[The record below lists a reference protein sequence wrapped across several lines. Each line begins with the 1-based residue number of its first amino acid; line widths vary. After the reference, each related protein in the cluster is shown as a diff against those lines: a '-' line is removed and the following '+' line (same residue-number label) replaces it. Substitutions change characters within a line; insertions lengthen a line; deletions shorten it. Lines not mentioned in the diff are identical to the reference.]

1 LRGIVVIDGEG
12 EIGAMGLIG
21 SLVTGSFWLA
31 SYLVPFIFVLATI
44 VFFHELGHFLVARWC
59 GVQVTAF
66 SLGFGPEL
74 FGITDRNGT
83 RWKVCAIPLGGFV
96 KFLGDRHVVSVGDS
110 PDSLEANLHDRRTT
124 FVGAS
129 VGRRIAIVAA
139 GPIASFLL
147 AVCIFSGGFM
157 LFGREVTL
165 ARVAEVR
172 PNSPAAA
179 AGFLPGDIVLAVD
192 SQKIDGFDELI
203 RLVRVNPGQPLKIAI
218 DRQGSRMALDVAP
231 SLWEVKDSFGN
242 ITRTAQLGLARSS
255 APEDTKTERLGPIRA
270 LELGLGQTWF
280 IADQTLRY
288 LFKVFVGRESA
299 DQLGGPIKIAQISGQ
314 AAAFGFVALVQLA
327 GILSATVGLI
337 NLLPVPALDGG
348 HILFYAIEAG
358 LGRPVSANAQKWGMW
373 IGLSLV
379 LALMIFTTISDVVR
393 LSAS

>member
-1 LRGIVVIDGEG
+1 MD
-12 EIGAMGLIG
+12 LIG
-21 SLVTGSFWLA
+21 SLASSSFWLA
-31 SYLVPFIFVLATI
+31 SYFVPFVFVLANI

-59 GVQVTAF
+59 EVEVTAF

-74 FGITDRNGT
+74 FGITDRHGT

-96 KFLGDRHVVSVGDS
+96 KFLGDRNVVSLGDS
-110 PDSLEANLHDRRTT
+110 ADSLETHVQERRAT

-129 VGRRIAIVAA
+129 VSRRLAIVAA

-147 AVCIFSGGFM
+147 AVCIFSGQFM

-172 PNSPAAA
+172 PNSPAAT
-179 AGFLPGDIVLAVD
+179 AGFLPGDIVIAVD
-192 SQKIDGFDELI
+192 NLKIDGFDELI
-203 RLVRVNPGQPLKIAI
+203 RLVGVSPGQTLKITI
-218 DRQGSRMALDVAP
+218 DRQGSRRVLDVAP
-231 SLWEVKDSFGN
+231 AITEVKDPFGN
-242 ITRTAQLGLARSS
+242 IMRIAQIGLGRSA
-255 APEDTKTERLGPIRA
+255 APADTKIERLGPIRA
-270 LELGLGQTWF
+270 TELGLRKTWF
-280 IADQTLRY
+280 IADQTLKY

-314 AAAFGFVALVQLA
+314 AATFGFAALVELA

-337 NLLPVPALDGG
+337 NLLPIPALDGG

-358 LGRPVSANAQKWGMW
+358 RGRPVSQNVQKWGMRT
-373 IGLSLV
+373 GLVLV

>member
-1 LRGIVVIDGEG
+1 
-12 EIGAMGLIG
+12 
-21 SLVTGSFWLA
+21 
-31 SYLVPFIFVLATI
+31 
-44 VFFHELGHFLVARWC
+44 
-59 GVQVTAF
+59 
-66 SLGFGPEL
+66 L

-96 KFLGDRHVVSVGDS
+96 KFLGDRNVPSAGDS
-110 PDSLEANLHDRRTT
+110 ADSPEANLHDRRTT

-179 AGFLPGDIVLAVD
+179 AGFLPGDIVVAVD
-192 SQKIDGFDELI
+192 NLKIDGFDELI
-203 RLVRVNPGQPLKIAI
+203 RLISVSQGQPLKVTI
-218 DRQGSRMALDVAP
+218 DRQGSRRVLDVTP
-231 SLWEVKDSFGN
+231 SLWEAKDSFGN
-242 ITRTAQLGLARSS
+242 VTRTAQLGLARSS
-255 APEDTKTERLGPIRA
+255 APEDTKTERLGPVRA
-270 LELGLGQTWF
+270 LELGVGQTWF

-288 LFKVFVGRESA
+288 LFKVFAGRESA

-314 AAAFGFVALVQLA
+314 AATFGFAALLQLA
-327 GILSATVGLI
+327 AILSATVGLI

-358 LGRPVSANAQKWGMW
+358 RGRPVSQNAQKWGL
-373 IGLSLV
+373 IVGVAAV
-379 LALMIFTTISDVVR
+379 LALMIFATVNDVWR
-393 LSAS
+393 LVAS

>member
-1 LRGIVVIDGEG
+1 
-12 EIGAMGLIG
+12 MGLIG
-21 SLVTGSFWLA
+21 SLGTGTFWLA
-31 SYLVPFIFVLATI
+31 SYLVPFVFVLATI

-66 SLGFGPEL
+66 SVGFGPEL
-74 FGITDRNGT
+74 FGITDRHDT

-96 KFLGDRHVVSVGDS
+96 KFLGDRNVVSVGDS
-110 PDSLEANLHDRRTT
+110 ADSLEATVHDRHAT

-192 SQKIDGFDELI
+192 NQKIDGFDELI
-203 RLVRVNPGQPLKIAI
+203 RLVSVNPGQPLKVTI
-218 DRQGSRMALDVAP
+218 DRQGSRMELDVTP

-242 ITRTAQLGLARSS
+242 VTRTAQLGLARSS
-255 APEDTKTERLGPIRA
+255 TPEDTKTERLGPIRS

-314 AAAFGFVALVQLA
+314 AATFGFAALLQLA
-327 GILSATVGLI
+327 AILSATVGLI

-358 LGRPVSANAQKWGMW
+358 RGRPVSQNAQQWGMR
-373 IGLSLV
+373 IGLLLV

>member
-1 LRGIVVIDGEG
+1 MGQGDV
-12 EIGAMGLIG
+12 GAMGLIG
-21 SLVTGSFWLA
+21 SLGTWSFWLA
-31 SYLVPFIFVLATI
+31 SYLIPFVFVLATI

-66 SLGFGPEL
+66 SIGFGPEL
-74 FGITDRNGT
+74 FGFADRHGT

-96 KFLGDRHVVSVGDS
+96 KFLGDRNVVSLGDS
-110 PDSLEANLHDRRTT
+110 ADSLEANVDRRAT

-147 AVCIFSGGFM
+147 AVGIFSGGFM

-172 PNSPAAA
+172 PNSPAAT
-179 AGFLPGDIVLAVD
+179 AGFLPGDIVIAVD
-192 SQKIDGFDELI
+192 NLKIDGFDELI
-203 RLVRVNPGQPLKIAI
+203 RLVSVNPGQAVKITI
-218 DRQGSRMALDVAP
+218 DRQGSRMMLDVTPA
-231 SLWEVKDSFGN
+231 LREVKDSFGN
-242 ITRTAQLGLARSS
+242 VTRVRQLGLGRSS
-255 APEDTKTERLGPIRA
+255 APEDTKTERPGPVRA
-270 LELGLGQTWF
+270 IELGVGQTWF
-280 IADQTLRY
+280 IADQTLQY

-314 AAAFGFVALVQLA
+314 AATFGFAALLQLA
-327 GILSATVGLI
+327 AILSATVGLI

-358 LGRPVSANAQKWGMW
+358 RGRPVSPNAQKWGMR

>member
-1 LRGIVVIDGEG
+1 MD
-12 EIGAMGLIG
+12 LIG
-21 SLVTGSFWLA
+21 SLASSSFWLA

-74 FGITDRNGT
+74 FGITDRHGT

-96 KFLGDRHVVSVGDS
+96 KFLGDRNVVSLGDS
-110 PDSLEANLHDRRTT
+110 VDSLEAHVQERRAT

-129 VGRRIAIVAA
+129 VSRRLAIVAA

-147 AVCIFSGGFM
+147 AVCIFSGEFM
-157 LFGREVTL
+157 LFGKHVTL

-172 PNSPAAA
+172 PNSPAAT
-179 AGFLPGDIVLAVD
+179 AGFLPGDIVIAVD
-192 SQKIDGFDELI
+192 NLKIDGFDELI
-203 RLVRVNPGQPLKIAI
+203 RLVGVSPGQTLKITI
-218 DRQGSRMALDVAP
+218 DRQGSRRVLDVAP
-231 SLWEVKDSFGN
+231 AITEVKDPFGN
-242 ITRTAQLGLARSS
+242 VTRIAQIGLGRSS
-255 APEDTKTERLGPIRA
+255 APEDTKIEQLGLVRA
-270 LELGLGQTWF
+270 TELGLRRTWF
-280 IADQTLRY
+280 IADLTLKY
-288 LFKVFVGRESA
+288 LFKVLVGRESA

-314 AAAFGFVALVQLA
+314 VATFGFAALLELA

-337 NLLPVPALDGG
+337 NLLPIPALDGG
-348 HILFYAIEAG
+348 HIFFYAIEAG
-358 LGRPVSANAQKWGMW
+358 RGRPVSQNVQKWGMRT
-373 IGLSLV
+373 GLVLV

>member
-1 LRGIVVIDGEG
+1 
-12 EIGAMGLIG
+12 MGLIG
-21 SLVTGSFWLA
+21 SLETWSFWLA
-31 SYLVPFIFVLATI
+31 SYLIPFVFVLATI

-66 SLGFGPEL
+66 SVGFGPEL
-74 FGITDRNGT
+74 FGITDRHGT

-96 KFLGDRHVVSVGDS
+96 KFLGDRNVVGVGDS
-110 PDSLEANLHDRRTT
+110 ASLEANVHDRRAT

-139 GPIASFLL
+139 GPMASFLL

-179 AGFLPGDIVLAVD
+179 AGFLPGDIVVAVD
-192 SQKIDGFDELI
+192 NLKIDGFDELI
-203 RLVRVNPGQPLKIAI
+203 RLISVSPGQVFKITI
-218 DRQGSRMALDVAP
+218 DRQGSRRVLDVAP
-231 SLWEVKDSFGN
+231 AVWEVKDSFGN
-242 ITRTAQLGLARSS
+242 VTRTAQLGLGRSS
-255 APEDTKTERLGPIRA
+255 APEDTKIERLHPIRS
-270 LELGLGQTWF
+270 LELGVGQTWF
-280 IADQTLRY
+280 IADQTLQY
-288 LFKVFVGRESA
+288 LFKVFAGRESA

-314 AAAFGFVALVQLA
+314 AATFGFAALLQLA
-327 GILSATVGLI
+327 AILSATVGLI

-358 LGRPVSANAQKWGMW
+358 RGRPVSPNAQKWGMR

>member
-1 LRGIVVIDGEG
+1 
-12 EIGAMGLIG
+12 
-21 SLVTGSFWLA
+21 
-31 SYLVPFIFVLATI
+31 
-44 VFFHELGHFLVARWC
+44 
-59 GVQVTAF
+59 
-66 SLGFGPEL
+66 
-74 FGITDRNGT
+74 
-83 RWKVCAIPLGGFV
+83 
-96 KFLGDRHVVSVGDS
+96 
-110 PDSLEANLHDRRTT
+110 LHDRRTT

-192 SQKIDGFDELI
+192 NQKIDGFDELI
-203 RLVRVNPGQPLKIAI
+203 RLVGVNPGQPLEITI
-218 DRQGSRMALDVAP
+218 DRQGSRMALDVTP

-242 ITRTAQLGLARSS
+242 VTRTAQLGLARSS
-255 APEDTKTERLGPIRA
+255 APADTKTERLGPIRA

-314 AAAFGFVALVQLA
+314 AATFGFAALVQLA
-327 GILSATVGLI
+327 AILSATVGLI

-358 LGRPVSANAQKWGMW
+358 RGRPVSANAQKWGMW

-379 LALMIFTTISDVVR
+379 LALMIFTTVSDVVR

>member
-1 LRGIVVIDGEG
+1 MD
-12 EIGAMGLIG
+12 LIG
-21 SLVTGSFWLA
+21 SLATSSFWLA
-31 SYLVPFIFVLATI
+31 SYLVPFVFVLATI

-59 GVQVTAF
+59 GVLVTAF
-66 SLGFGPEL
+66 SVGFGPEL
-74 FGITDRNGT
+74 FGITDRHGT

-96 KFLGDRHVVSVGDS
+96 KFLGDRNGVSVGDS
-110 PDSLEANLHDRRTT
+110 ADSLEAHVQDRRAT

-129 VGRRIAIVAA
+129 VGRRLAIVAA

-147 AVCIFSGGFM
+147 AVCIFSGGFL

-179 AGFLPGDIVLAVD
+179 AGFLPGDIVIAVD
-192 SQKIDGFDELI
+192 NLKIDGFNELI
-203 RLVRVNPGQPLKIAI
+203 RLVSVSPGQSLKITV
-218 DRQGSRMALDVAP
+218 DRQGSRKVLDVAP
-231 SLWEVKDSFGN
+231 AIWEVKDSFGN
-242 ITRTAQLGLARSS
+242 VTRTAQLGLGRSS
-255 APEDTKTERLGPIRA
+255 APEDTKIERLGPIRA
-270 LELGLGQTWF
+270 LELGLRQTWF
-280 IADQTLRY
+280 IADQTLQY

-314 AAAFGFVALVQLA
+314 AAAFGFAALLQLA
-327 GILSATVGLI
+327 AILSATVGLI

-358 LGRPVSANAQKWGMW
+358 RGRPVSQNAQKWGMRA
-373 IGLSLV
+373 GLLLV